1 MPLEDKVPLMVEW
14 WSAAHE
20 LLVEQGIQRKLL
32 AGAVSQSG
40 AKLRGGYGEFFG
52 RLKRCDV
59 PVLIFSAGLGD
70 VLLEILKHNN
80 VLSSNLSIRANFMH
94 FSEEGLLQGFKE
106 PLIHTF
112 NKGEGHLAS
121 PTHTA
126 HDRPNVLLLGD
137 SLGDV
142 SMADNL
148 TNVMN
153 VLRIGF
159 LNDKVSPVFCSRG
172 KESGL
177 LLLV

>member
-1 MPLEDKVPLMVEW
+1 MSCWLSRESRGSFWQEQ
-14 WSAAHE
+14 SANQE
-20 LLVEQGIQRKLL
+20 P
-32 AGAVSQSG
+32 SS
-40 AKLRGGYGEFFG
+40 
-52 RLKRCDV
+52 
-59 PVLIFSAGLGD
+59 GLGD

>member
-1 MPLEDKVPLMVEW
+1 MEW
-14 WSAAHE
+14 
-20 LLVEQGIQRKLL
+20 
-32 AGAVSQSG
+32 
-40 AKLRGGYGEFFG
+40 GGYGEFFG

-94 FSEEGLLQGFKE
+94 FSEEGLLQGCKE

-159 LNDKVSPVFCSRG
+159 LNDKRKGERPTPPRMTLSWRGTRRWTSPTPFCATSP
-172 KESGL
+172 
-177 LLLV
+177 